1 MRRKIWV
8 LVLLLSLV
16 TAVSA
21 EGAIAFGGGAKDIVF
36 AADGATAIDH
46 LFGSYLA
53 ICPGERLEEGL
64 CIRAKKNTRLYLHCT
79 GADGEL
85 KAMRLCVMGEKLLY
99 DGTLEQAGWIDLGSF
114 SPGEA
119 EMLTLSLT
127 VPEDLTIQ
135 GAREWLKLSWQLDTD
150 PTQAPKTGDN
160 VQLPAMIFTG
170 SLMGL
175 CLAAAGKKRFT
186 RA

>member
-1 MRRKIWV
+1 MRRKIGV
-8 LVLLLSLV
+8 LVVLLSLV

-21 EGAIAFGGGAKDIVF
+21 EGAIAFGSGAEEIVF

-53 ICPGERLEEGL
+53 ITPGERLEEGL
-64 CIRAKKNTRLYLHCT
+64 CIRAKENTRLYLRCT
-79 GADGEL
+79 GAEGEL
-85 KAMRLCVMGEKLLY
+85 KAMGLRIKRERPLF

-119 EMLTLSLT
+119 EMLTLYLT
-127 VPEDLTIQ
+127 VPENLTIQ

-150 PTQAPKTGDN
+150 PAQAPKTGDN
-160 VQLPAMIFTG
+160 VQIPAMIFTG

-175 CLAAAGKKRFT
+175 CLAAAGRKRFT